1 MIINYLDSTGLRRI
15 EREEEMTG
23 IGVVSFIVKQYLLHI
38 NYGHYYYNKQKNSN
52 TIIVRI

>member
-15 EREEEMTG
+15 EREKEMTG